1 MSRHNAQELFVRFL
15 NDQALTDSTFFNVP
29 RGTAYI
35 TYQQVATLAASFVYY
50 VLLIHVLNLA
60 EIGEVS
66 ILAVVLYVFTT
77 ITQLSIPEAS
87 TRFISANVR
96 SQDRSAATAI
106 TRTSLRLL
114 LIFAGPGLV
123 FALVATPWIGLTVF
137 KTADAGLLLV
147 VTFASGFLLDLTSL
161 YGAYFLGL
169 GRYADMVYQNILYA
183 PLSRGLGLVLAYGGL
198 GLLGIPVGW
207 VISAFATLLLS
218 LYLWK
223 GNPSG
228 ANGYPVRPLLVFGLP
243 LFASAIVSLL
253 QNWGDVAIL
262 QGIVG
267 EFGTT
272 GAYYIVIS
280 SVTFLS
286 ILWTPVAG
294 ALYPALSH
302 SYASSGPTAVTSRL
316 GVAMRL
322 VNLTVLPAGTAL
334 AAVAPTALEAV
345 YGNALGNQAIPF
357 AILAATIIFP
367 AHSLLLI
374 TTLQAIGRTKP
385 ILGIS
390 LAAVLIDFST
400 VGLGAAALGTTA
412 GAIGRALMAISM
424 TALAWLSLRKFAHIP
439 ITNGLSKAFILAIV
453 SAIPLVLI
461 DNFLTVDS
469 RLQPLSRVPA
479 LLGVFVICFF
489 AASRAISAFTQDDFE
504 LLENAL
510 PGFLGRPLALLQR
523 LLRPNAAVIP
533 RIDS

>member
-1 MSRHNAQELFVRFL
+1 MTETAVI
-15 NDQALTDSTFFNVP
+15 FNVP

-35 TYQQVATLAASFVYY
+35 TYQQVATLTASFVYY
-50 VLLIHVLNLA
+50 VLLIRILSRA

-66 ILAVVLYVFTT
+66 LLAVLLYTFTT
-77 ITQLSIPEAS
+77 LTQLSIPEAA
-87 TRFISANVR
+87 TRFISANIR
-96 SQDRSAATAI
+96 TGDQSAAAAI

-114 LIFAGPGLV
+114 LLFAGPGLV

-137 KTADAGLLLV
+137 KTAEAGLLLV

-169 GRYADMVYQNILYA
+169 GRYADMVYQNVLYA
-183 PLSRGLGLVLAYGGL
+183 PLSRGLGLVLAYRGL

-207 VISAFATLLLS
+207 AISAFATFLLS

-228 ANGYPVRPLLVFGLP
+228 ANGYPVRPLLVFSLP

-253 QNWGDVAIL
+253 QGWGDIAIL
-262 QGIVG
+262 QGILG

-302 SYASSGPTAVTSRL
+302 SYASEGPAAVTSQL

-322 VNLTVLPAGTAL
+322 VNLTVLPTGAAL

-345 YGNALGNQAIPF
+345 YGNALGNQNIPF
-357 AILAATIIFP
+357 AILSVTIIFS
-367 AHSLLLI
+367 AQSLLLV
-374 TTLQAIGRTKP
+374 TTLQAVGRTKP
-385 ILGIS
+385 VLGIS
-390 LAAVLIDFST
+390 LAAVLIDFAA
-400 VGLGAAALGTTA
+400 VGLGAPKLGTTA
-412 GAIGRALMAISM
+412 GAIGRALLAISM
-424 TALAWLSLRKFAHIP
+424 TFLAWLSLRTTLRAPLTK
-439 ITNGLSKAFILAIV
+439 GLSKALVVAFFSAAPLIIV
-453 SAIPLVLI
+453 
-461 DNFLTVDS
+461 DNFLTLS
-469 RLQPLSRVPA
+469 IHLAPILRLPALVTVFAICFLTLSRA
-479 LLGVFVICFF
+479 LHVF
-489 AASRAISAFTQDDFE
+489 AHDDFD

-510 PGFLGRPLALLQR
+510 PRFLTPLLMILERVLVQTAR
-523 LLRPNAAVIP
+523 HM
-533 RIDS
+533 

>member
-1 MSRHNAQELFVRFL
+1 MTETAVI
-15 NDQALTDSTFFNVP
+15 FNVP

-35 TYQQVATLAASFVYY
+35 TYQQVATLTASFVYY
-50 VLLIHVLNLA
+50 VLLIRILSRA

-66 ILAVVLYVFTT
+66 LLAVLLYTFTT
-77 ITQLSIPEAS
+77 LTQLSIPEAA
-87 TRFISANVR
+87 TRFISANIR
-96 SQDRSAATAI
+96 TGDQSAAAAI

-114 LIFAGPGLV
+114 LLFAGPGLV

-137 KTADAGLLLV
+137 KTAEAGLLLV

-169 GRYADMVYQNILYA
+169 GRYADMVYQNVLYA
-183 PLSRGLGLVLAYGGL
+183 PLSRGLGIVLAYRGL

-207 VISAFATLLLS
+207 AISAFATFLLS

-228 ANGYPVRPLLVFGLP
+228 ANGYPVRPLLVFSLP

-253 QNWGDVAIL
+253 QGWGDIAIL
-262 QGIVG
+262 QGILG
-267 EFGTT
+267 EFATT

-302 SYASSGPTAVTSRL
+302 SYASSGPAAVTSQL

-322 VNLTVLPAGTAL
+322 VNLTVLPTGAAL

-345 YGNALGNQAIPF
+345 YGNALGNQTVPF
-357 AILAATIIFP
+357 AILAATIIFS
-367 AHSLLLI
+367 AQSLLLI
-374 TTLQAIGRTKP
+374 TTLQAVGRTKP
-385 ILGIS
+385 VLGIS
-390 LAAVLIDFST
+390 LSAVLIDFAAVGFGAST
-400 VGLGAAALGTTA
+400 LGTTA
-412 GAIGRALMAISM
+412 GAIGRALLAISM
-424 TALAWLSLRKFAHIP
+424 TFLAWLSLRTTLHAP
-439 ITNGLSKAFILAIV
+439 LTNGLSKALVVAFFSAAPLIIV
-453 SAIPLVLI
+453 
-461 DNFLTVDS
+461 DNFLTLS
-469 RLQPLSRVPA
+469 IHLAPLLRLPA
-479 LLGVFVICFF
+479 LLTAFAIFF
-489 AASRAISAFTQDDFE
+489 LTLSRALHVFAHDDFD

-510 PGFLGRPLALLQR
+510 PRFLTPLLIIIERVLVQR
-523 LLRPNAAVIP
+523 ARHV
-533 RIDS
+533 